1 MQNPFTK
8 FWPWFFFAA
17 AFQSLLALAA
27 LLLIPSER
35 LSLARIALLGAISFF
50 LLVGLILGFIARRDS
65 SKFDRFACA
74 PYILSSTLL
83 ILTASLLLFLLRYF
97 NPEGSLP
104 YYERLS
110 PLLWLLFGLGVQ
122 SLFFLLLHKNGF
134 HPQGLSKRKPI
145 YLSALFAF
153 CLLLAVF
160 LFIAVTKIGIT
171 PDTAYWGEPG
181 APIIGWQFVVSI
193 IIGFATL
200 LLSTSHFSLSIN
212 YELRITNYLL
222 PIALYLTAA
231 VLWLSVPWIVLQNS
245 FYAPISP
252 PTNLPLPYSDAG
264 YYDYAAQSLLIGT
277 DYFGAVPPRP
287 LYVVFLAFLHLLFDQ
302 DYPAIIAAQTLVLA
316 LFPVALYFLAKKL
329 HNPAAGVTVAL
340 FAIFREYAALLI
352 SSDTRVANS
361 KIFTTDLPTAMGI
374 ALMCLVI
381 IWWLERRDF
390 KSTLVAGGAFG
401 IFLLFRTQSVT
412 ILPLLFILAWFAFQR
427 KTGEWVKAGMVFGA
441 AMIFAV
447 LPWLTHNYTIVGK
460 FSFDDPRQVAV
471 IYSQYSFTDNLDLSQ
486 FDPER
491 DSVRERIVSFTLEN
505 PAYVANFFFTHFL
518 NTEIGGLLTLPL
530 IKPFNGLQAPLN
542 LYWMEWDGSIE
553 WYNLLL
559 IIIYLAV
566 IAVGLGAAWRRMGWL
581 GLVPLV
587 FNLGYALSNGIAR
600 FSSWRYNLPVDWVA
614 YFYFAI
620 GIIELLGGLSLLF
633 GVKSEKVFPPA
644 AKTEARTFA
653 FRDFRPAHIFI
664 LFAFMFVGAI
674 PWLAKGLAQPRYT
687 ASQPELIARL
697 ESSGY
702 NREEVQAFLSQP
714 NTVLIE
720 GRMLYPRMYRRH
732 LGISSAN
739 PWAAYAVKDF
749 PRIGFIFINDNAHN
763 AIFPTRD
770 LLDFP
775 QGADAIL
782 LACSANDLLEVRVAD
797 FGTASYQSAPLSQ
810 PCP

>member
-1 MQNPFTK
+1 FSK
-8 FWPWFFFAA
+8 LWPWFFFAA
-17 AFQSLLALAA
+17 AFQSLLALGA
-27 LLLIPSER
+27 LSLVPSER

-50 LLVGLILGFIARRDS
+50 LLAGLILGFIARRAS
-65 SKFDRFACA
+65 SRFDRFART
-74 PYILSSTLL
+74 PYILSSALL
-83 ILTASLLLFLLRYF
+83 LLTSGLILFLLRYL
-97 NPEGSLP
+97 NPEDSLP

-110 PLLWLLFGLGVQ
+110 PLLWLLVGLGVQ
-122 SLFFLLLHKNGF
+122 SFLFLLLLKNGF
-134 HPQGLSKRKPI
+134 HLQNISTRKPV
-145 YLSALFAF
+145 YLSALIAF
-153 CLLLAVF
+153 CFLFFIF
-160 LFIAVTKIGIT
+160 LFIAATKIGIT

-181 APIIGWQFVVSI
+181 VPIIGWQFILSI
-193 IIGFATL
+193 FIGFSVL
-200 LLSTSHFSLSIN
+200 LLTS
-212 YELRITNYLL
+212 RLL
-222 PIALYLTAA
+222 PINHHSSLVTYFFPLALYLTAA
-231 VLWLSVPWIVLQNS
+231 LLWLSVPWTVLQNS

-264 YYDYAAQSLLIGT
+264 YYDYAAQSLLIGA
-277 DYFGAVPPRP
+277 DYFNAVPPRP
-287 LYVVFLAFLHLLFDQ
+287 LYVAFLAFLHLLFDQ

-316 LFPVALYFLAKKL
+316 AFPVTLYFLAKKF
-329 HNPAAGVTVAL
+329 HSPAAGVTVAL

-352 SSDTRVANS
+352 SSNTRVANS
-361 KIFTTDLPTAMGI
+361 KIFTTDFPTAMGI
-374 ALMCLVI
+374 ALMCLVV

-390 KSTLVAGGAFG
+390 KSTLAAGGAFG

-412 ILPLLFILAWFAFQR
+412 ILPLLFILAWFIFQR
-427 KTGEWVKAGMVFGA
+427 RTGEWFKSGLVFGV
-441 AMIFAV
+441 AMALAV
-447 LPWLTHNYTIVGK
+447 LPWLTHNYTVVGK

-471 IYSQYSFTDNLDLSQ
+471 IYSQYSFTDNLDISQ

-491 DSVRERIVSFTLEN
+491 DSVRERILSFTLEN

-518 NTEIGGLLTLPL
+518 NTQIGGLLALPL
-530 IKPFNGLQAPLN
+530 IKPYNGLQAPLN
-542 LYWMEWDGSIE
+542 LYWMAWDGSLE

-559 IIIYLAV
+559 VVVYLAV

-620 GIIELLGGLSLLF
+620 GMIELLGGLSLLF
-633 GVKSEKVFPPA
+633 GAKSERVSPPA
-644 AKTEARTFA
+644 AKTEARTFVI
-653 FRDFRPAHIFI
+653 RDFRFTHILI
-664 LFAFMFVGAI
+664 LFAFIFVGAI

-687 ASQPELIARL
+687 STQTELIARL

-720 GRMLYPRMYRRH
+720 GRMLYPRMYRRN

-749 PRIGFIFINDNAHN
+749 PRIGFIFINNNVHN

-770 LLDFP
+770 LFDFP

-782 LACSANDLLEVRVAD
+782 LACAKDDLLEVRIAD
-797 FGTASYQSAPLSQ
+797 FGTASYQSAPFTQ